1 MHHPH
6 RASSKECKEGTSDAR
21 DSAPHCHLSVG
32 ERETSGWHIAFDPSR
47 RSSIHVFIQ
56 PGLGEHGATLR
67 SLICLCLRQLAANR
81 ASKGDNLGIA
91 RR

>member
-6 RASSKECKEGTSDAR
+6 RASSKEGKEGTSDAR

-32 ERETSGWHIAFDPSR
+32 ERETSGDIACGLSR
-47 RSSIHVFIQ
+47 GSSTYVFIQ
-56 PGLGEHGATLR
+56 PGLREHGATLR
-67 SLICLCLRQLAANR
+67 SLICLCMRQLAANR

-91 RR
+91 RS